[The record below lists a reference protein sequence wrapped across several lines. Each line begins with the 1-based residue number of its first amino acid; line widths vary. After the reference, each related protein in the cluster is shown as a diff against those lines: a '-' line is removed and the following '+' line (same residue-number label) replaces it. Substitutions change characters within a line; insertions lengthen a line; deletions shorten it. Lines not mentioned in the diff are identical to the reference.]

1 MAPRASLIDTLKRD
15 QESPPTV
22 DPATEATFV
31 RGPGTLQAAP
41 APTSPA
47 APAASM
53 PPAAQPNPPQAA
65 ALAPGLIPVNVR
77 IRPDLAGA
85 LKTASL
91 TRQLHGITPF
101 CKREIVEQALETWL
115 RAEGYLG

>member
-1 MAPRASLIDTLKRD
+1 MAPRASLVDTLKHD
-15 QESPPTV
+15 QDLPPTI

-31 RGPGTLQAAP
+31 RGPASVQTR
-41 APTSPA
+41 PTPLSTTAPA
-47 APAASM
+47 APV
-53 PPAAQPNPPQAA
+53 PPAEQPSPPQAA

-91 TRQLHGITPF
+91 TRQLHGTTPF

-115 RAEGYLG
+115 RGEGYLE